1 MKNQVESYCWCYR
14 DLFELKTKESQEI
27 VNSQLIEFLDEWRQ
41 DAPSRYRKAKDDIC
55 YWITGVVWLR
65 VAHAEG
71 DRNSIVMSLF
81 RKGDL
86 ELTNQ
91 FFLAFIYLK

>member
-1 MKNQVESYCWCYR
+1 MVS
-14 DLFELKTKESQEI
+14 F
-27 VNSQLIEFLDEWRQ
+27 
-41 DAPSRYRKAKDDIC
+41 
-55 YWITGVVWLR
+55 R